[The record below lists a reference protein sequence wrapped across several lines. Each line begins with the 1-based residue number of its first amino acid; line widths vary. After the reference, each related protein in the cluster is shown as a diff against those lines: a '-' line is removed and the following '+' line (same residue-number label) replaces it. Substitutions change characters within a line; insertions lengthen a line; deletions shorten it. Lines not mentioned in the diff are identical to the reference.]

1 MAIDVNK
8 FRKDYGIKKVDDGE
22 KYLQDIKLA
31 LKDGRK
37 NALTEDDKVVLN
49 DFLHRAK
56 ILNGLFDL
64 SQEDRRKYQL
74 NYYLVFPVVPS
85 KLLRQLRDC
94 ANLSIWSTSDAKALH
109 TAKNVVAQE
118 FMSNPFGMFPM
129 MNESDKGVAKD
140 VASALEYYKFYE
152 QKTSNYRVEKMI
164 SDYPDEYKK
173 LVGEVEKD
181 MKKLELPSYVHCVR
195 LVADG
200 ILGKH
205 DLVCLKGLE
214 KQEEKA
220 LNM

>member
-64 SQEDRRKYQL
+64 SQEDRRRYQL
-74 NYYLVFPVVPS
+74 NYYLVFPIGPS

-94 ANLSIWSTSDAKALH
+94 ANLPIWSASDAKALH
-109 TAKNVVAQE
+109 AAKNVVAQE
-118 FMSNPFGMFPM
+118 FMRNPFGMFPM
-129 MNESDKGVAKD
+129 MNENDKRVTKD
-140 VASALEYYKFYE
+140 VASALENYKFYE
-152 QKTSNYRVEKMI
+152 QKASNYKVEKKL
-164 SDYPDEYKK
+164 SDFPDECKK
-173 LVGEVEKD
+173 LVSDVEKK
-181 MKKLELPSYVHCVR
+181 MEELELPYYIHCIK